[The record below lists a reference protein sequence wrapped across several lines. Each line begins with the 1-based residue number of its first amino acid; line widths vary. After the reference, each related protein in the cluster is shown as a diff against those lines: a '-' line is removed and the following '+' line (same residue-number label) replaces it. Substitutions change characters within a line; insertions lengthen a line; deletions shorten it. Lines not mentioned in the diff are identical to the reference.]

1 MRINLF
7 HLIIMSNPRQQA
19 LLHLGSNMGNRQEN
33 LKEACRQLEQK
44 AGRILQK
51 SKVYETQPWG
61 NTDQPDFLNMA
72 VRLDT
77 KSNPD
82 VLLRTIHLIEAEMG
96 RVRKEKWEPRIID
109 IDLVLFA
116 DLVIQTPELTI
127 PHPEMHLRNF
137 VLVPLLDIAADW
149 VHPILKESLEDLY
162 WSNEDSLDVIMLE
175 D

>member
-1 MRINLF
+1 
-7 HLIIMSNPRQQA
+7 MSNPRQQA
-19 LLHLGSNMGNRQEN
+19 LLHLGSNMGNRMEN

-61 NTDQPDFLNMA
+61 KPDQPDFLNMA

-77 KSNPD
+77 KSNPEA
-82 VLLRTIHLIEAEMG
+82 LLRTIHLIEAEMG
-96 RVRKEKWEPRIID
+96 RVREEKWEPRIMDID
-109 IDLVLFA
+109 IALFA

-162 WSNEDSLDVIMLE
+162 WSNEDPLDVIMLE